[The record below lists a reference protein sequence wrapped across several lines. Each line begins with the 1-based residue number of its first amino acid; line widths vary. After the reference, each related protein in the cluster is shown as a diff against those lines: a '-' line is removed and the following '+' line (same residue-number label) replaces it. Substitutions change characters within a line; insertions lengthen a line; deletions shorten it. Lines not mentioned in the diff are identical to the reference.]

1 MNERNG
7 RILAGILGVLAG
19 LLQIYSVMVD
29 RVDGAGFPTGDVAM
43 GVFWMALGVYF
54 FSGAARVSRTDQR
67 E

>member
-19 LLQIYSVMVD
+19 LLQIYTAMAE
-29 RVDGAGFPTGDVAM
+29 RVDGAGFPTGEVAM

-54 FSGAARVSRTDQR
+54 FSGAARTSRSDKR